1 MIFLHF
7 CSMFFGTVPNRSNL
21 PSDAQLR
28 TQMKWEKAGPGLSL
42 ETSEAFALKL
52 GHVFWRFFFLYRRA
66 VIGVA
71 ISRVYFSPNFPVY
84 IFSANL

>member
-1 MIFLHF
+1 MGESRARIKSGNF
-7 CSMFFGTVPNRSNL
+7 RSL
-21 PSDAQLR
+21 CFETRACV
-28 TQMKWEKAGPGLSL
+28 L
-42 ETSEAFALKL
+42 E
-52 GHVFWRFFFLYRRA
+52 VFFFLYRRA